1 MNYCREEHD
10 HEQQCPFSIT
20 ALDCKLSL
28 HGLDRAKELATVGD
42 FERAH
47 HAYLLALDPLIAY
60 LRGGLSSAETGTIDR
75 RRVMAA
81 VKNALSDAENVKVKL
96 QQQKNSKI
104 SKQQEDRRRNALTDA
119 ENVRIKHQSRENSKI
134 TKLLNDPRR
143 YTTSKQQQ
151 DLRRS
156 ALTDAENI
164 RVKHQLQENSK
175 ITKHQKD
182 PRRHPK
188 SNQPPSFSSLLSLG
202 SRPTSKVR
210 TYCLSPVNYIGR
222 REGNTHQS
230 NIFILTTTWPYLD
243 V

>member
-104 SKQQEDRRRNALTDA
+104 LKQQEDR
-119 ENVRIKHQSRENSKI
+119 
-134 TKLLNDPRR
+134 
-143 YTTSKQQQ
+143 
-151 DLRRS
+151 RRS

-182 PRRHPK
+182 PRRHLK
-188 SNQPPSFSSLLSLG
+188 SNQPPSFSSLWSLG

-210 TYCLSPVNYIGR
+210 TYCLSPVNYVGR